1 MFGGAGVDNLSG
13 AAGDDLLVSGTT
25 SYDSNREALFKIYS
39 EWTSTRT
46 FAQRSANI
54 WGNGT
59 GTRLNGSYFLNNA
72 PEPIDSITDTVFADN
87 DIDSLTGGLNQDW
100 FFGTGTEIIDFLTGD
115 RKNE

>member
-13 AAGDDLLVSGTT
+13 AAGDDLLVSCTT

-59 GTRLNGSYFLNNA
+59 GTRLNGSYYLNNA